1 MVKDFGARRMKMKRY
16 LIPIVIVLVL
26 TLGLLVACGQQAS
39 STEIYHNYQYGYMI
53 EYPSSWTLD
62 DSGET
67 VHISRPLREYIT
79 VGALEGKQITP
90 EDLEWLFDDMVKEM
104 TISTE
109 DFQLISKAR
118 LYDIGH
124 PAWQIVWTG
133 KTNEG
138 LAIKAKTRCIAYKDK
153 LYVITAGAP
162 GIDLPSELETAL
174 RSFCFLE
181 EYIYDTKLNEKQVIE
196 ITHDYLISKANQL
209 QGFES
214 WWRKIRIDTA
224 FKEALFKAEKEML
237 SEVEPGKWGDLVVP
251 PKETSPE
258 KSEPFKIPFHTS
270 ALEKIAKYDGNR
282 WWAVSIGN
290 YEWYVDERTR
300 KVVAQNEEAASLLK
314 ELTLKAYYNGSYGY
328 YIDYP
333 PSWTINAEDENNV
346 LISDNPKDVRA
357 FVFIVAVDGETLAS
371 FGGLRGYIDVR
382 LTSFKN
388 EYYAFEKTNVSYL
401 TIDYKYQKKENSPT
415 NEGRLHTFLNGDMLF
430 EIICSGR
437 IIEVPGK
444 SYSNIYDPFDSFR
457 FQP

>member
-1 MVKDFGARRMKMKRY
+1 
-16 LIPIVIVLVL
+16 
-26 TLGLLVACGQQAS
+26 
-39 STEIYHNYQYGYMI
+39 MI

-79 VGALEGKQITP
+79 VGVLEGKQLTP
-90 EDLEWLFDDMVKEM
+90 EDLEWLFDNMVKEM

-118 LYDIGH
+118 LYDIDH

-138 LAIKAKTRCIAYKDK
+138 LAVKAKTRCVAYKDK
-153 LYVITAGAP
+153 LYVITAGVP
-162 GIDLPSELETAL
+162 GIELPSGLETAL
-174 RSFCFLE
+174 RSFCFLD
-181 EYIYDTKLNEKQVIE
+181 EYLYDTKLNEKQVIE
-196 ITHDYLISKANQL
+196 ITHDYLISKAEQL

-214 WWRKIRIDTA
+214 WLGKIRIGAA
-224 FKEALFKAEKEML
+224 FKEGLYKANMEAIDKDFSDL
-237 SEVEPGKWGDLVVP
+237 GEPVNMQFGVP
-251 PKETSPE
+251 LQGE
-258 KSEPFKIPFHTS
+258 SEPLKTPTWTS

-282 WWAVSIGN
+282 WWSVSIHN
-290 YEWYVDERTR
+290 WEWYVDEKTR
-300 KVVAQNEEAASLLK
+300 KVVAQNEDAANLLE
-314 ELTLKAYYNGSYGY
+314 ELTLKTYYNGSYGY
-328 YIDYP
+328 YFDYP
-333 PSWTINAEDENNV
+333 PSWTINAEDEHNV
-346 LISDNPKDVRA
+346 LISDNPKDTRA
-357 FVFIVAVDGETLAS
+357 FVFIVAVDEETLAS
-371 FGGLRGYIDVR
+371 FSGLRGYIDAR
-382 LTSFKN
+382 LASFKN

-437 IIEVPGK
+437 IIDIPGK
-444 SYSNIYDPFDSFR
+444 SYSNIYDPSDSFR

>member
-1 MVKDFGARRMKMKRY
+1 
-16 LIPIVIVLVL
+16 
-26 TLGLLVACGQQAS
+26 
-39 STEIYHNYQYGYMI
+39 MI
-53 EYPSSWTLD
+53 EYPSLWTLD
-62 DSGET
+62 ESGET
-67 VHISRPLREYIT
+67 VHISRPLSEYIT

-90 EDLEWLFDDMVKEM
+90 EDLEWLFDNMVKEM

-124 PAWQIVWTG
+124 PAWQVVWTG

-162 GIDLPSELETAL
+162 GIELPLELETAL

-214 WWRKIRIDTA
+214 WWRKLSIGTIFREGI
-224 FKEALFKAEKEML
+224 FKATM
-237 SEVEPGKWGDLVVP
+237 EVLDKDSPDLGEPVDMQFGVP
-251 PKETSPE
+251 LQGE
-258 KSEPFKIPFHTS
+258 SEPVKTLTWTS
-270 ALEKIAKYDGNR
+270 ALEKIAEYDGNR
-282 WWAVSIGN
+282 WWAISIGN

-300 KVVAQNEEAASLLK
+300 KVVAQNEEAAILLE
-314 ELTLKAYYNGSYGY
+314 ELTLKTYYNGNYGY
-328 YIDYP
+328 YFDYP
-333 PSWTINAEDENNV
+333 PSWTINAKDENNV
-346 LISDNPKDVRA
+346 SISDNPEDTRA

-371 FGGLRGYIDVR
+371 FGGLRGYIDAR
-382 LTSFKN
+382 LTSFKD

-444 SYSNIYDPFDSFR
+444 SYSNIYDPFESFR